1 MDNYWKEHFNQNA
14 LKFPDSPLKQVQA
27 TVNGEA
33 LDALQCSLMTGA
45 IVSNLQLKA
54 DDRVVDLCC
63 GNGYFTQQIASRC
76 AFVDGVDFSEVLI
89 QNARLHYASS
99 NITYHVGDVGAL
111 DDSLLQKASKV
122 YMCYALQHLEVDSV
136 ERLLSQI
143 ARTPGCSRVFISGIP
158 DLENIRRFYDTDEK
172 MAFHQ
177 QRLAEGRP
185 HIGHWWS
192 WGDLEALA
200 RRAGLVP
207 ERITQPQEQFS
218 SHYRFDCVLLK

>member
-33 LDALQCSLMTGA
+33 LDAQQCALMTDA
-45 IVSNLQLKA
+45 IVTHLQLTV
-54 DDRVVDLCC
+54 DDHVVDLCC
-63 GNGYFTQQIASRC
+63 GNGYFTRQVASRC
-76 AFVDGVDFSEVLI
+76 ALVDGVDFSDVLV
-89 QNARLHYASS
+89 QNARLHHAGP

-111 DDSLLQKASKV
+111 DESLLHKASKV
-122 YMCYALQHLEVDSV
+122 YMCYALQHLEVAAV
-136 ERLLSQI
+136 ERLLHQI
-143 ARTPGCSRVFISGIP
+143 ARAPVCSRAFISGIP

-172 MAFHQ
+172 MAFHR

-192 WGDLEALA
+192 WTDLERLA

-207 ERITQPQEQFS
+207 ERIAQPPEQFS
-218 SHYRFDCVLLK
+218 SHYRFDCILVK